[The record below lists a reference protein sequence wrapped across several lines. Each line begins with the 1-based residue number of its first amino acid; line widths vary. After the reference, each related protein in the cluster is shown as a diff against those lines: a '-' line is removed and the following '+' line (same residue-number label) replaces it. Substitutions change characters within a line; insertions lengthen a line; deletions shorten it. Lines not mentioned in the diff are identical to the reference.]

1 MVNADKQTK
10 IDSQG
15 ISNEHFLLLGM
26 QELMVNA
33 DKHGHWRHL
42 CGALL
47 NSIRFFREIVHYW
60 NRVPFLEWFT
70 GQFKLTITG
79 QFERAIIYYCTKSI
93 YCTYIVHIF
102 QHPSRLQ
109 NYVLKKRCLRTSA
122 VKVGQVGQTRPILV
136 WLIHLC

>member
-1 MVNADKQTK
+1 MQELMVNADKQTE

-47 NSIRFFREIVHYW
+47 QATQVYIYMY
-60 NRVPFLEWFT
+60 T
-70 GQFKLTITG
+70 CQTI
-79 QFERAIIYYCTKSI
+79 FS
-93 YCTYIVHIF
+93 
-102 QHPSRLQ
+102 
-109 NYVLKKRCLRTSA
+109 
-122 VKVGQVGQTRPILV
+122 
-136 WLIHLC
+136 